1 MAELNDKT
9 AFVND
14 EESYNKNITPVPKPE
29 RKKDIDTNKTLYD
42 NIIQAG
48 LASQLDLNGLNPL
61 NQNAENRNQMYNFFD
76 TMCEDGSIS
85 AVVETYAED
94 ATERN
99 DNGSIV
105 WVQSDDSEV
114 AQFVE
119 FLLDTLN
126 VDKHIYK
133 WVYSLCKY
141 GDLYLRLYRES
152 DYTDKLFEEPKQ
164 QVLNENIESS
174 EDKQVL
180 TEDIKI
186 KDYSDNDKYVH
197 YMEMVTNP
205 AEMFELTKY
214 GKTVGYVRAPVSSAI
229 AKQGTGL
236 FANSFNYRF
245 KKSDIIVYPATEFVH
260 AALEDNISRNEETIS
275 IFTTQQAFDTDED
288 EKDVYNYKVRKG
300 QSLLDN
306 VYKTW
311 RELNLLETSVLLNRV
326 TKSSIIRLINVE
338 IGDMPK
344 EDVAKTLLGI
354 KNMVEQKTALN
365 VGNGMSEYNNPGPIE
380 NNVYVP
386 THGGVGQISTS
397 QIGGDVDVKG
407 LADLDY
413 YMNKLYGQLRVP
425 KQYFAQTDD
434 GAGFNGGTSLAI
446 ISSRYAK
453 MVKRIQ
459 NTILQALTDAINLML
474 LDKKLDSYVNNF
486 TLHMLAPT
494 TQEEVERR
502 DNLASKVQ
510 LTSDIMNMLSDIED
524 VTTRLK
530 ILKKLL
536 SNVIDDSEIVQII
549 EEEIKKLEQEVEN
562 NEPDAV
568 NDEEF
573 DDTAMSDDIG
583 GNMNFNDTLMG
594 DEELADEEEL
604 TNEESVEDE
613 EDILPNPDELGVD
626 LTDTDAE

>member
-1 MAELNDKT
+1 MAELENKT

-14 EESYNKNITPVPKPE
+14 EDSYNKNITPVPKPE

-48 LASQLDLNGLNPL
+48 LSSQLDLNGLNPL

-164 QVLNENIESS
+164 QVLNEDISS
-174 EDKQVL
+174 TEDKQVL
-180 TEDIKI
+180 AEDIKI
-186 KDYSDNDKYVH
+186 KDYSDTDKYVH
-197 YMEMVTNP
+197 YMEMVSNP

-214 GKTVGYVRAPVSSAI
+214 GKTVGYVRAPVSSVI

-344 EDVAKTLLGI
+344 EDVGKTLLGI

-386 THGGVGQISTS
+386 THGGVGQITTS

-474 LDKKLDSYVNNF
+474 LDKKLDSYINNF

-494 TQEEVERR
+494 TQEEIDRR
-502 DNLASKVQ
+502 DNLSSKVQ
-510 LTSDIMNMLSDIED
+510 LTNDIMNMLTDIED
-524 VTTRLK
+524 PIARLK
-530 ILKKLL
+530 ILKNLL
-536 SNVIDDSEIVQII
+536 SNVIDDTEIVQIL
-549 EEEIKKLEQEVEN
+549 EEEINKLEQEIEDG
-562 NEPDAV
+562 EPDV
-568 NDEEF
+568 VDDEEF
-573 DDTAMSDDIG
+573 NDSDMSGDMG
-583 GNMNFNDTLMG
+583 GSMDFNDTLMG
-594 DEELADEEEL
+594 DEELPDEE
-604 TNEESVEDE
+604 TVESD

-626 LTDTDAE
+626 LTDTDTE

>member
-1 MAELNDKT
+1 MADIENKT

-14 EESYNKNITPVPKPE
+14 EDSYNKKMTPVPVPE
-29 RKKDIDTNKTLYD
+29 RKKDIDVSKTLYD

-48 LASQLDLNGLNPL
+48 LSSQLDLNGLNPL
-61 NQNAENRNQMYNFFD
+61 NQNAESRNQMYNFFD
-76 TMCEDGSIS
+76 SMCADGSIS

-105 WVQSDDSEV
+105 WVQSEDSNV

-126 VDKHIYK
+126 VDKNIYK

-152 DYTDKLFEEPKQ
+152 DYSDKLFTKKQ
-164 QVLNENIESS
+164 LNESLENTDS
-174 EDKQVL
+174 EIL
-180 TEDIKI
+180 NEDIKI
-186 KDYSDNDKYVH
+186 KDYSADDNYVH
-197 YMEMVTNP
+197 YMEMISNP

-214 GKTVGYVRAPVSSAI
+214 GKTVGYVKAPVTSAVT
-229 AKQGTGL
+229 KQNNNPFST
-236 FANSFNYRF
+236 SFNYRF
-245 KKSDIIVYPATEFVH
+245 KKSDITLYPATEFVH
-260 AALEDNISRNEETIS
+260 AALEDNINRDEESIS
-275 IFTTQQAFDTDED
+275 IFITEASLTNDDED
-288 EKDVYNYKVRKG
+288 EVYTYKVRKG

-311 RELNLLETSVLLNRV
+311 RELNLLETSVLLNRI

-338 IGDMPK
+338 VGDMPK
-344 EDVAKTLLGI
+344 ENVAKTLLGI
-354 KNMVEQKTALN
+354 KNMVEQKTAIN
-365 VGNGMSEYNNPGPIE
+365 NGSSMSEYSNPGPIE

-386 THGGVGQISTS
+386 THGGIGSISTS

-434 GAGFNGGTSLAI
+434 GAGFNGGQSLAI

-474 LDKKLDSYVNNF
+474 LDKKLDAYINKF

-494 TQEEVERR
+494 TQEEIDRR
-502 DNLASKVQ
+502 DNLSSKVQ

-524 VTTRLK
+524 PIARLK
-530 ILKKLL
+530 ILKNLL
-536 SNVIDDSEIVQII
+536 SNVVDDSEIVQIL
-549 EEEIKKLEQEVEN
+549 EDEINKLEQESE
-562 NEPDAV
+562 EEITETGEEDLMD
-568 NDEEF
+568 DEAPE
-573 DDTAMSDDIG
+573 SDG
-583 GNMNFNDTLMG
+583 PMNFNDTFGAEDTFSDMG
-594 DEELADEEEL
+594 DSDVTETE
-604 TNEESVEDE
+604 NE

-626 LTDTDAE
+626 LTDSDSE

>member
-1 MAELNDKT
+1 MADIENKT

-14 EESYNKNITPVPKPE
+14 EDSYNKKMTPVPLPE
-29 RKKDIDTNKTLYD
+29 RKKDIDVSKTLYD

-48 LASQLDLNGLNPL
+48 LSSQLDLNGLNPL
-61 NQNAENRNQMYNFFD
+61 NQNAESRNQMYNFFD
-76 TMCEDGSIS
+76 SMCADGSIS

-105 WVQSDDSEV
+105 WVQSEDSNV

-126 VDKHIYK
+126 VDKNIYK

-152 DYTDKLFEEPKQ
+152 DYSDKLFTKKQ
-164 QVLNENIESS
+164 LNESLENTDS
-174 EDKQVL
+174 EIL
-180 TEDIKI
+180 NEDIKI
-186 KDYSDNDKYVH
+186 KDYSADDNYVH
-197 YMEMVTNP
+197 YMEMISNP

-214 GKTVGYVRAPVSSAI
+214 GKTVGYVKAPVTSAVT
-229 AKQGTGL
+229 KQNNNPFST
-236 FANSFNYRF
+236 SFNYRF
-245 KKSDIIVYPATEFVH
+245 KKSDITLYPATEFVH
-260 AALEDNISRNEETIS
+260 AALEDNINRDEESIS
-275 IFTTQQAFDTDED
+275 IFITEASLTNDDED
-288 EKDVYNYKVRKG
+288 EVYTYKVRKG

-311 RELNLLETSVLLNRV
+311 RELNLLETSVLLNRI

-338 IGDMPK
+338 VGDMPK
-344 EDVAKTLLGI
+344 ENVAKTLLGI
-354 KNMVEQKTALN
+354 KNMVEQKTAIN
-365 VGNGMSEYNNPGPIE
+365 NGSSMSEYNNPGPIE

-386 THGGVGQISTS
+386 THGGIGSISTS

-434 GAGFNGGTSLAI
+434 GAGFNGGQSLAI

-474 LDKKLDSYVNNF
+474 LDKKLDAYINKF

-494 TQEEVERR
+494 TQEEIDRR
-502 DNLASKVQ
+502 DNLSSKVQ

-524 VTTRLK
+524 PIARLK
-530 ILKKLL
+530 ILKNLL
-536 SNVIDDSEIVQII
+536 SNVVDDSEIVQIL
-549 EEEIKKLEQEVEN
+549 EDEINKLEQESEEEITETGEEDVM
-562 NEPDAV
+562 D
-568 NDEEF
+568 DEVPE
-573 DDTAMSDDIG
+573 SDGPMD
-583 GNMNFNDTLMG
+583 FNDTFGAEDTFSDMG
-594 DEELADEEEL
+594 DSDVTETE
-604 TNEESVEDE
+604 NE
-613 EDILPNPDELGVD
+613 EDILPNADELGVD
-626 LTDTDAE
+626 LTDSDSE

>member
-1 MAELNDKT
+1 MAELENKT

-14 EESYNKNITPVPKPE
+14 EDSYNKNITPVPKPE

-48 LASQLDLNGLNPL
+48 LSSQLDLNGLNPL

-105 WVQSDDSEV
+105 WVQSDNSEV

-180 TEDIKI
+180 AEDIKI

-197 YMEMVTNP
+197 YMEMVSNP

-344 EDVAKTLLGI
+344 EDVGKTLLGI

-386 THGGVGQISTS
+386 THGGVGQITTS

-474 LDKKLDSYVNNF
+474 LDKKLDSYINNF

-494 TQEEVERR
+494 TQEEIDRR
-502 DNLASKVQ
+502 DNLSSKVQ
-510 LTSDIMNMLSDIED
+510 LTNDIMNMLTDIED
-524 VTTRLK
+524 PVARLK
-530 ILKKLL
+530 ILKNLL
-536 SNVIDDSEIVQII
+536 SNVIDDTEIVQIL
-549 EEEIKKLEQEVEN
+549 EEEINKLEQEVEN
-562 NEPDAV
+562 GEPDV
-568 NDEEF
+568 DEEEEF
-573 DDTAMSDDIG
+573 DDTSMSGDIDG
-583 GNMNFNDTLMG
+583 TMDFNDSLMG
-594 DEELADEEEL
+594 DEELPDEE
-604 TNEESVEDE
+604 TVESD

-626 LTDTDAE
+626 LTDTDTE

>member
-1 MAELNDKT
+1 MADIENKT

-14 EESYNKNITPVPKPE
+14 EDSYNKKMTPVPLPE
-29 RKKDIDTNKTLYD
+29 RKKDIDVSKTLYD

-48 LASQLDLNGLNPL
+48 LSSQLDLNGLNPL
-61 NQNAENRNQMYNFFD
+61 NQNAESRNQMYNFFD
-76 TMCEDGSIS
+76 SMCADGSIS

-105 WVQSDDSEV
+105 WVQSEDSNV

-126 VDKHIYK
+126 VDKNIYK

-152 DYTDKLFEEPKQ
+152 DYSDKLFTKKQ
-164 QVLNENIESS
+164 LNESLENTDS
-174 EDKQVL
+174 EIL
-180 TEDIKI
+180 NEDIKI
-186 KDYSDNDKYVH
+186 KDYSADDNYVH
-197 YMEMVTNP
+197 YMEMISNP

-214 GKTVGYVRAPVSSAI
+214 GKTVGYVKAPVTSAVT
-229 AKQGTGL
+229 KQNNNPFST
-236 FANSFNYRF
+236 SFNYRF
-245 KKSDIIVYPATEFVH
+245 KKSDITLYPATEFVH
-260 AALEDNISRNEETIS
+260 AALEDNINRDEESIS
-275 IFTTQQAFDTDED
+275 IFITEASLTNDDED
-288 EKDVYNYKVRKG
+288 EVYTYKVRKG

-311 RELNLLETSVLLNRV
+311 RELNLLETSVLLNRI

-338 IGDMPK
+338 VGDMPK
-344 EDVAKTLLGI
+344 ENVAKTLLGI
-354 KNMVEQKTALN
+354 KNMVEQKTAIN
-365 VGNGMSEYNNPGPIE
+365 NGSSMSEYNNPGPIE

-386 THGGVGQISTS
+386 THGGIGSISTS

-434 GAGFNGGTSLAI
+434 GAGFNGGQSLAI

-474 LDKKLDSYVNNF
+474 LDKKLDAYINKF

-494 TQEEVERR
+494 TQEEIDRR
-502 DNLASKVQ
+502 DNLSSKVQ

-524 VTTRLK
+524 PIARLK
-530 ILKKLL
+530 ILKNLL
-536 SNVIDDSEIVQII
+536 SNVVDDSEIVQIL
-549 EEEIKKLEQEVEN
+549 EDEINKLEQESEEEITETGEEDVM
-562 NEPDAV
+562 D
-568 NDEEF
+568 DEVPE
-573 DDTAMSDDIG
+573 SDGPMD
-583 GNMNFNDTLMG
+583 FNDTFGAEDTFSDMG
-594 DEELADEEEL
+594 DSDVTETETE
-604 TNEESVEDE
+604 NE
-613 EDILPNPDELGVD
+613 EDILPNADELGVD
-626 LTDTDAE
+626 LTDSDSE